1 MGGSI
6 NFLDQFVAG
15 SSTINF
21 VECYDADADEW
32 FDSAPMN
39 LNRSALGAC
48 VISGLTNARDYS
60 LIGKSQKEVGQ
71 GAGLHEDNIQDGF
84 Y

>member
-1 MGGSI
+1 M
-6 NFLDQFVAG
+6 AG
-15 SSTINF
+15 TSTINF

-48 VISGLTNARDYS
+48 VISGLSNGSDYS
-60 LIGKSQKEVGQ
+60 LIGRSRKGVGQ
-71 GAGLHEDNIQDGF
+71 GAGLHENNIQDDF